1 MSLCQRMCTPMLR
14 RSGFASELVSQG
26 AQKSLQLRATSYRR
40 CEKGFS
46 AMNEINRVP
55 LRICVDMGTTNTRLW
70 LVQGGTVL
78 ARYVEQRGLRN
89 AVQTADQNVVPE
101 ILRALIR
108 QAEAA
113 ASNLSLKI
121 ECILAAG
128 MLTSPFGLRELPHI
142 AAPAGEEELA
152 RAVQRISVPEV
163 SEHAFYLIP
172 GVRTGGVTPKL
183 EELHHIDLIRGE
195 ETTVVGLMLD
205 GVLSRG
211 ATFLNLGS
219 HWKTI
224 SIDRNGRI
232 VMSRTTLSG
241 ELIHAIQE
249 NTVLASA
256 LPRGRFLTLKSEWF
270 ERGRAYQAK
279 EGLGRSL
286 FGVRLLEQLFR
297 IDALEASSFLL
308 GAVIESELKGVQ
320 DSAKLGEQIVI
331 GGTGAAAE
339 GWAAVLAEK
348 GKTCLRCGPEQIEAA
363 FIRGFQRIF
372 QIYSIRNDTRMAN

>member
-1 MSLCQRMCTPMLR
+1 
-14 RSGFASELVSQG
+14 
-26 AQKSLQLRATSYRR
+26 
-40 CEKGFS
+40 
-46 AMNEINRVP
+46 MNEINRVP
-55 LRICVDMGTTNTRLW
+55 LKICVDMGTTNTRLW
-70 LVQGGTVL
+70 LVQGGTIL
-78 ARYVEQRGLRN
+78 ARYVEERGLRN
-89 AVQTADQNVVPE
+89 AVRTADRNAVPE

-108 QAEAA
+108 QAEVA

-121 ECILAAG
+121 ECIIAAG

-152 RAVQRISVPEV
+152 RAVQRISIPEV
-163 SEHAFYLIP
+163 SNHSFYLIP
-172 GVRTGGVTPKL
+172 GVRTGGATPKL
-183 EELHHIDLIRGE
+183 DELHHIDLIRGE

-224 SIDRNGRI
+224 STDRDGRI
-232 VMSRTTLSG
+232 ATSRTTLSG

-256 LPRGRFLTLKSEWF
+256 LPRGRFVTLKREWF
-270 ERGRAYQAK
+270 DRGRAYEVD

-297 IDALEASSFLL
+297 IDTLEASSFLL
-308 GAVIESELKGVQ
+308 GAVIESELTAMQ
-320 DSAKLGEQIVI
+320 DSGTLGEHIVI
-331 GGTGAAAE
+331 GGMEAAAE

-363 FIRGFQRIF
+363 FVRGLQHIF
-372 QIYSIRNDTRMAN
+372 QVYSVRNDARMAN